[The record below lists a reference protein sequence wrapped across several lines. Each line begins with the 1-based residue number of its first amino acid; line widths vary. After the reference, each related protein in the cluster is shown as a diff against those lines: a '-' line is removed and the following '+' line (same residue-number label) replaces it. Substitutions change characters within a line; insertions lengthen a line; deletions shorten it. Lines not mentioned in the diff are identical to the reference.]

1 MEDRKN
7 IVEFIHAKDIELLI
21 LNYLEEKANI
31 IKENDPYNF
40 VRLNEIKSELR
51 RIFSPIVDNL
61 CCFTKDLHSR
71 SQLVDKHIL
80 STKSKLKHL

>member
-1 MEDRKN
+1 LEDRKN

-51 RIFSPIVDNL
+51 RIFL
-61 CCFTKDLHSR
+61 A
-71 SQLVDKHIL
+71 Q
-80 STKSKLKHL
+80 

>member
-1 MEDRKN
+1 LIIKTNKESIKLEDRKN

-51 RIFSPIVDNL
+51 RIFL
-61 CCFTKDLHSR
+61 A
-71 SQLVDKHIL
+71 Q
-80 STKSKLKHL
+80 